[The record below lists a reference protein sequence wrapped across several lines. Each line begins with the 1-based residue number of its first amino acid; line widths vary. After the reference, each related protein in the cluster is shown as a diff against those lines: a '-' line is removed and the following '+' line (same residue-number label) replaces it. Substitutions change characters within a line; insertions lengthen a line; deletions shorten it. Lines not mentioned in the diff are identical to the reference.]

1 MDNACND
8 LSFIRMDC
16 RWKVSSNFA
25 VLRIASPNHQTMNLL
40 SEDVLSAAKN
50 SVLCWLATVDA
61 KGQPNVSPKEIYVIF
76 DDQHIVVANIA
87 SPKTAKNVE
96 ATGKV
101 CLTFVDI
108 LVQKGFK
115 VTGTAENVR
124 LGNPAF
130 ATWAAPLLNMVGQ
143 RFPISS
149 VIVVTAMAIEPV
161 IAPSYRFYP
170 AATTEADQMQSA
182 LKSYGVAAGRRG
194 P

>member
-1 MDNACND
+1 
-8 LSFIRMDC
+8 
-16 RWKVSSNFA
+16 
-25 VLRIASPNHQTMNLL
+25 MNLL
-40 SEDVLSAAKN
+40 SEDVLSATQN

-61 KGQPNVSPKEIYVIF
+61 TGQPNVSPKEIYAIF
-76 DDQHIVVANIA
+76 DDRHMVVANIA
-87 SPKTAKNVE
+87 SPTTAKNIE

-115 VTGTAENVR
+115 VIGAAENVR
-124 LGNPAF
+124 AGNPAF

-170 AATTEADQMQSA
+170 AQTTEADQMRSA
-182 LKSYGVAAGRRG
+182 LNTYGVAAGRRC